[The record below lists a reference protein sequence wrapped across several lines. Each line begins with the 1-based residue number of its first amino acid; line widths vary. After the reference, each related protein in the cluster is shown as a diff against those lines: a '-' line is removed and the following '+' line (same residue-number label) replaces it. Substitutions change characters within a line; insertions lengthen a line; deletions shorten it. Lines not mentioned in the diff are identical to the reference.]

1 MGVSALKLRE
11 GRGFRNECGD
21 WRASGAHA
29 KPFWEVCPKQGKS
42 KAEEPSLRKWG
53 LIGTRWMGDPSLLA
67 GRETEPIPI
76 SARPSRPG
84 QKGARAARC
93 QLGAEMPR
101 WLPLEGGGEG
111 GGCTGPTLSFS
122 FSSFKL
128 HASSQRC
135 HIPPFCTGDSAQAW
149 CWLLP
154 SSKPQTSDFRTLLWV
169 GSGYRTVPTDSK
181 CQPPHSRHHPS
192 PHGGCLLPPRISASP
207 TRRLSHHPSRPLSR

>member
-1 MGVSALKLRE
+1 MGASALKLRE

-21 WRASGAHA
+21 WRASGARA
-29 KPFWEVCPKQGKS
+29 KLFWEVCPKQGKS

-67 GRETEPIPI
+67 GRETEPIPN

-84 QKGARAARC
+84 QKGVRAARC
-93 QLGAEMPR
+93 KLRAEMSR

-111 GGCTGPTLSFS
+111 GGCAGPALSFS

-135 HIPPFCTGDSAQAW
+135 HIPPFCTEETQNKPGVGFYPLQSPRQVALGPCCGWAVDAGLCPQIANAS
-149 CWLLP
+149 LP
-154 SSKPQTSDFRTLLWV
+154 TPATTHHRTE
-169 GSGYRTVPTDSK
+169 GA
-181 CQPPHSRHHPS
+181 CCHP
-192 PHGGCLLPPRISASP
+192 G
-207 TRRLSHHPSRPLSR
+207 